1 MKRKIMNEMAA
12 VTGTSFL
19 FLLIF
24 VVIGKKNDVPA
35 KITQFSAFFGKK
47 INKREKRLF
56 MLSGSMVERNKGKKK
71 QEYSDKL
78 LFL

>member
-47 INKREKRLF
+47 K
-56 MLSGSMVERNKGKKK
+56 
-71 QEYSDKL
+71 
-78 LFL
+78 